1 MSSGQGIRVAK
12 GSRCDVKWVYH
23 QENTSQEILKIYLN
37 NGVVLHLVGRY
48 LWSYLLSFSSPV
60 SCERQRVDFLGDF
73 SRRTRKFQIFSE
85 IMTDRCRP
93 LWPLWAS
100 ATLPFSRNLA
110 IKFWIALPSGTLVL
124 SKSFLHCRCV
134 RRTDFVVK
142 HSSIILICYCV
153 V

>member
-12 GSRCDVKWVYH
+12 GSRCDVKWLYH

-48 LWSYLLSFSSPV
+48 LWSYLLSFSSPA
-60 SCERQRVDFLGDF
+60 SCERRRVDFLRDF

-85 IMTDRCRP
+85 TKAFVGIYQ
-93 LWPLWAS
+93 
-100 ATLPFSRNLA
+100 LPFSRNLA
-110 IKFWIALPSGTLVL
+110 IKLWIVLPSGTLVL
-124 SKSFLHCRCV
+124 LKSFLHCRCV
-134 RRTDFVVK
+134 RRTDFVAK
-142 HSSIILICYCV
+142 HGSIILICYCV

>member
-48 LWSYLLSFSSPV
+48 LWSYLLSFSSPAF
-60 SCERQRVDFLGDF
+60 CERRRVDFLRDF

-85 IMTDRCRP
+85 IKAFVGIYQLP
-93 LWPLWAS
+93 LS
-100 ATLPFSRNLA
+100 QNLA
-110 IKFWIALPSGTLVL
+110 IKLWIALPSGTLVL
-124 SKSFLHCRCV
+124 LKSFLHCCRV
-134 RRTDFVVK
+134 RRTDFVAK
-142 HSSIILICYCV
+142 HGLIILICYCV
-153 V
+153 I